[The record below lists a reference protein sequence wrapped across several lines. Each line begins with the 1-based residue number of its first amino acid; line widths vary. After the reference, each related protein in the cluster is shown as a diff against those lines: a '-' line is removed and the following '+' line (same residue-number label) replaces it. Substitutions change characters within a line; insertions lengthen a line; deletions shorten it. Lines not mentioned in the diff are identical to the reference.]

1 MAREKTV
8 LDLQAELPEVRST
21 DFNLFYKPDV
31 APRDKSIDVF
41 TQSLDNFI
49 NGAGTGLALR
59 AEQEEKDINEAEAV
73 AQFNKNRTGFNKAV
87 ERGEI
92 PKEANPYFQEKYK
105 ELTLNK
111 KAREF
116 KAEMYRRYADPEN
129 NVLENPDPNAF
140 DKFYNDALKEF
151 VEQNQLGVFDPLLLE
166 KGFFSETSKTRNS
179 LFNTHVQS
187 QMSKI
192 GEDYRLGF
200 KENIQGLFDK
210 NKSNEEMGADISG
223 FIQDAV
229 TNGLGKSNARKY
241 LLESLKE
248 YAETT
253 ADLEFAERL
262 LRDLPS
268 HLKLGTDTLDK
279 VKGLENDFDAIK
291 EIIDDRVSDDEDDK
305 IKERKNRETLEKFE
319 ASDFADKYETLS
331 EAKSDPRWNDFSLDV
346 KDKIIDEFKS
356 RKVGFGQSTD
366 PRIDEEVNKLLK
378 KSDYDGAL
386 EYLKNNTIDMQQSYY
401 QKKKKEIQEFKF
413 TEKDGLLA
421 NEYYTFFKKR
431 IEGIADRANRSG
443 KFDADDISPF
453 QAEKFE
459 ASLRKWLSS
468 NPVENF
474 KNDDEREKAFN
485 KEVKERYD
493 LIKDLSLS
501 AGFSF
506 NDGDVSTETNED
518 GTPTIKGGEQSKI
531 RAKKKDLKQKE
542 PEVKRP
548 TKTNRGGANPENR
561 ADDPELKIDLAKV
574 NVIPSGLSRGERAK
588 FLRENENTISQED
601 FDRIFKKQNDI
612 KLAKGN

>member
-1 MAREKTV
+1 
-8 LDLQAELPEVRST
+8 
-21 DFNLFYKPDV
+21 
-31 APRDKSIDVF
+31 
-41 TQSLDNFI
+41 
-49 NGAGTGLALR
+49 
-59 AEQEEKDINEAEAV
+59 
-73 AQFNKNRTGFNKAV
+73 
-87 ERGEI
+87 
-92 PKEANPYFQEKYK
+92 
-105 ELTLNK
+105 
-111 KAREF
+111 
-116 KAEMYRRYADPEN
+116 
-129 NVLENPDPNAF
+129 
-140 DKFYNDALKEF
+140 
-151 VEQNQLGVFDPLLLE
+151 
-166 KGFFSETSKTRNS
+166 
-179 LFNTHVQS
+179 
-187 QMSKI
+187 
-192 GEDYRLGF
+192 
-200 KENIQGLFDK
+200 
-210 NKSNEEMGADISG
+210 
-223 FIQDAV
+223 
-229 TNGLGKSNARKY
+229 
-241 LLESLKE
+241 
-248 YAETT
+248 
-253 ADLEFAERL
+253 
-262 LRDLPS
+262 
-268 HLKLGTDTLDK
+268 
-279 VKGLENDFDAIK
+279 
-291 EIIDDRVSDDEDDK
+291 
-305 IKERKNRETLEKFE
+305 
-319 ASDFADKYETLS
+319 
-331 EAKSDPRWNDFSLDV
+331 
-346 KDKIIDEFKS
+346 
-356 RKVGFGQSTD
+356 
-366 PRIDEEVNKLLK
+366 
-378 KSDYDGAL
+378 
-386 EYLKNNTIDMQQSYY
+386 
-401 QKKKKEIQEFKF
+401 
-413 TEKDGLLA
+413 LLA